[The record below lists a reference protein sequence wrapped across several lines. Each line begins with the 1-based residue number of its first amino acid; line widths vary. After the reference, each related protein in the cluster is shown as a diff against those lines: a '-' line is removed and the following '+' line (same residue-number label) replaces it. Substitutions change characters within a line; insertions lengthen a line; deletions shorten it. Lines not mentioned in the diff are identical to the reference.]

1 MKSMNITRN
10 ISSLLACT
18 AVVAMLLVASS
29 CGGGSTS
36 STTVTSIVVT
46 PSVSSTTVNGQ
57 QTFTANA
64 LNVDGNSVGTVLLIW
79 ASSDPSVATIS
90 TTGVATGKSGGTT
103 QITAATNDVT
113 NPITSQ
119 PVSLTVFPDV
129 ASVSISPI
137 NATIK
142 VGGQQHFVATATD
155 VKGNVI
161 SNAVLNWSISFSGVA
176 TIDSGGTA
184 TGVSVGTVTVT
195 ANVGGVSSPIATLNV
210 TP

>member
-1 MKSMNITRN
+1 MSNHRN
-10 ISSLLACT
+10 IASVLACV
-18 AVVAMLLVASS
+18 AVVTIVLVTSS

-36 STTVTSIVVT
+36 SSTTVSSVVVT
-46 PSVSSTTVNGQ
+46 PSVSSTTVNGH

-64 LNVDGNSVGTVLLIW
+64 LNQDGNSVGTVAFTW
-79 ASSDPSVATIS
+79 TSSDANVATIS
-90 TTGVATGKSGGTT
+90 SSGLATGVSGGTA
-103 QITAATNDVT
+103 QITATATASNVT
-113 NPITSQ
+113 SPA
-119 PVSLTVFPDV
+119 VSLTVFPDV

-161 SNAVLNWSISFSGVA
+161 SNVLNWSISFSGVA
-176 TIDSGGTA
+176 TIDSNGTA
-184 TGVSVGTVTVT
+184 TGVSVGTVLVT
-195 ANVGGVSSPIATLNV
+195 ANVGGVTSPIATLNV